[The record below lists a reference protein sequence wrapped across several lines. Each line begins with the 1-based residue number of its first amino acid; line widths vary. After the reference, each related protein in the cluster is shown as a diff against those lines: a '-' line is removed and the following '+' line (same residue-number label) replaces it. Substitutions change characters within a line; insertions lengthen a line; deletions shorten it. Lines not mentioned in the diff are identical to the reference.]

1 MRTAAIGMGTLFI
14 SIFMFISMATLM
26 QGANVHQEINAA
38 CNEAAYQTQVFLTE
52 ENDAVES
59 DEDLKDIF
67 VSFLKPQLKHPEN
80 CQVKFY
86 SADYKN
92 KMLDVGVGCSYR
104 VYGDDKTCE
113 ARRTIIMDDV
123 E

>member
-1 MRTAAIGMGTLFI
+1 MRTAAIGMGTIFVAF
-14 SIFMFISMATLM
+14 FMFLSMATLM
-26 QGANVHQEINAA
+26 QGADIYQQINAA
-38 CNEAAYQTQVFLTE
+38 CNEAAYQTQVFLNE
-52 ENDAVES
+52 ENDAITS
-59 DEDLKDIF
+59 DKDLKDVF
-67 VSFLKPQLKHPEN
+67 VAFLKPQLEYPEN

-104 VYGDDKTCE
+104 VYGSEKNCE
-113 ARRTIIMDDV
+113 ARRTIIIDDI